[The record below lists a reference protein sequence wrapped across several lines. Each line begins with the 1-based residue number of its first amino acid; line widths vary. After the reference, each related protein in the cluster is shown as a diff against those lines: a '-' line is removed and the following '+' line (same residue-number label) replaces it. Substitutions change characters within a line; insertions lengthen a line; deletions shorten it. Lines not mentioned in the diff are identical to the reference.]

1 METPRKSVN
10 PLSLNAM
17 PSVPFKRTA
26 AVLALASL
34 LSACSVLQE
43 DKIDYK
49 SAAKAPTL
57 EIPPDL
63 TQLRKES
70 RFAIESTSATASG
83 FQNAGSRVVDAGT
96 AANSLGPV
104 RIERQGNQRW
114 LVTSLPADKVWEP
127 LREFW
132 TSNGFV
138 LVTDAA
144 DVGIMETE
152 WAENRAKLPQDF
164 IRKTLGKVLDSL
176 YSTGERDKFRTR
188 VERNAQGGADI
199 FITHRG
205 MIENYADAQKDRTIW
220 QPRPSDPEL
229 EIEFLRRLMV
239 KLGTSPEAAK
249 TATAAAPAN
258 VADTSSQVSKLNG
271 QPVIVLQDSFDRTWR
286 RTGVALDRSG
296 FTVEDRDRMAGVYFV
311 RYVATGTSSE
321 PTGFLGRL
329 FSSKK
334 DTPSTLTK
342 YQISVISSGENQS
355 VVRVLT
361 ASGQPEPSAE
371 SAERILKLI
380 AAELR

>member
-1 METPRKSVN
+1 MDNPRNFVN
-10 PLSLNAM
+10 PLFFNAM
-17 PSVPFKRTA
+17 SSAPFKHTA
-26 AVLALASL
+26 TVLALASL
-34 LSACSVLQE
+34 LSGCSLMQE

-49 SAAKAPTL
+49 SAVKAPTL
-57 EIPPDL
+57 EVPPDL

-70 RFAIESTSATASG
+70 RYALESTSATASG
-83 FQNAGSRVVDAGT
+83 FQNAGTRVAGAGT
-96 AANSLGPV
+96 ASNELGQV
-104 RIERQGNQRW
+104 RMERQGNQRW
-114 LVTSLPADKVWEP
+114 LVASMPADKVWEP

-138 LVTDAA
+138 LVTDAP

-152 WAENRAKLPQDF
+152 WAENRAKLPQDL

-188 VERNAQGGADI
+188 VERNAQGGVEI
-199 FITHRG
+199 YITHRG
-205 MIENYADAQKDRTIW
+205 MVENYADAQKERTIW

-249 TATAAAPAN
+249 TANAAPTAA
-258 VADTSSQVSKLNG
+258 TTGSQVTNLNG
-271 QPVIVLQDSFDRTWR
+271 QAVIVLQDSMDRAWR

-296 FTVEDRDRMAGVYFV
+296 FTVEDRDRSAGVYFV
-311 RYVATGTSSE
+311 RYVAAGTTGE

-342 YQISVISSGENQS
+342 YQIKLTPSGENQS
-355 VVRVLT
+355 TLRVLA
-361 ASGQPEPSAE
+361 ASGQPEPSAQD
-371 SAERILKLI
+371 AERILKLI
-380 AAELR
+380 ATELR

>member
-1 METPRKSVN
+1 MDTPRNFVN
-10 PLSLNAM
+10 PLFFNAM
-17 PSVPFKRTA
+17 SSAPFKRTA
-26 AVLALASL
+26 TVLALASL

-49 SAAKAPTL
+49 SAATVPTL
-57 EIPPDL
+57 EVPPDL

-70 RFAIESTSATASG
+70 RYAIESTSATASG

-96 AANSLGPV
+96 AANALGPV

-114 LVTSLPADKVWEP
+114 LVASLPADKVWEP

-138 LVTDAA
+138 LVTDAP

-188 VERNAQGGADI
+188 VERNAQGGVEI
-199 FITHRG
+199 YITHRG

-239 KLGTSPEAAK
+239 KLGSSSEVAK
-249 TATAAAPAN
+249 TASGPVTAPEAN
-258 VADTSSQVSKLNG
+258 NIISRING
-271 QPVIVLQDSFDRTWR
+271 QPVILLQDNLDRSWR

-296 FTVEDRDRMAGVYFV
+296 FTVEDRDRTAGVYFV

-321 PTGFLGRL
+321 STGLLGRL
-329 FSSKK
+329 FGSKK

-342 YQISVISSGENQS
+342 YQISLTATGENQS
-355 VVRVLT
+355 TLRVST
-361 ASGQPEPSAE
+361 SSGQPEPSAQD
-371 SAERILKLI
+371 AERILKLI

>member
-1 METPRKSVN
+1 MDTPRIFVN
-10 PLSLNAM
+10 PLFFNAM
-17 PSVPFKRTA
+17 PIVPFKRTA
-26 AVLALASL
+26 TVLAMVGL

-49 SAAKAPTL
+49 SATKAPTL

-70 RFAIESTSATASG
+70 RYAIESTSATASV
-83 FQNAGSRVVDAGT
+83 FQAAGSRVVDAGT
-96 AANSLGPV
+96 ASNELGPV
-104 RIERQGNQRW
+104 KMERQGNQRW
-114 LVTSLPADKVWEP
+114 LVASLPADKVWEP

-138 LVTDAA
+138 LVTDAP

-188 VERNAQGGADI
+188 VERNAQGGVEI
-199 FITHRG
+199 YITHRG
-205 MIENYADAQKDRTIW
+205 MIENYTDAQKDRTIW
-220 QPRPSDPEL
+220 QSRPSDPEL

-249 TATAAAPAN
+249 TAVANAPSTDAGAK
-258 VADTSSQVSKLNG
+258 VSSLQG
-271 QPVIVLQDSFDRTWR
+271 QPVIVLQDNLDRAWR
-286 RTGVALDRSG
+286 RAGVALDRSG
-296 FTVEDRDRMAGVYFV
+296 FTVEDRDRTAGVYFV
-311 RYVATGTSSE
+311 RYAAPGTSTES
-321 PTGFLGRL
+321 TGLLGRI
-329 FSSKK
+329 FGSKK

-342 YQISVISSGENQS
+342 YQISLTSSADNQITL
-355 VVRVLT
+355 RVLN
-361 ASGQPEPSAE
+361 ASGQPEPSAQD
-371 SAERILKLI
+371 AERILKLI
-380 AAELR
+380 ATELR

>member
-1 METPRKSVN
+1 MDNPRKFVN
-10 PLSLNAM
+10 PLFFNAM
-17 PSVPFKRTA
+17 SSAPFKRTA
-26 AVLALASL
+26 TVLAFASL

-49 SAAKAPTL
+49 SATKAPTL
-57 EIPPDL
+57 EVPPDL

-96 AANSLGPV
+96 ASNALGPA

-114 LVTSLPADKVWEP
+114 LVVSLPADKVWEP

-138 LVTDAA
+138 LVTDAP

-164 IRKTLGKVLDSL
+164 IRKTLGKVLDSF

-188 VERNAQGGADI
+188 VERNAQGGVEI
-199 FITHRG
+199 YITHRG
-205 MIENYADAQKDRTIW
+205 MIENYADAQKNRTIW

-239 KLGTSPEAAK
+239 KLGTAPEAPK
-249 TATAAAPAN
+249 TATAIGNAT
-258 VADTSSQVSKLNG
+258 DTGSQVSSLNG
-271 QPVIVLQDSFDRTWR
+271 QPVIVLPDNLDRAWR

-296 FTVEDRDRMAGVYFV
+296 FTVEDRDRSAGVYFV
-311 RYVATGTSSE
+311 RYVAAGTSTE
-321 PTGFLGRL
+321 PSGFLGRL
-329 FSSKK
+329 FGSKK

-342 YQISVISSGENQS
+342 YQIKLTPSGENQTDL
-355 VVRVLT
+355 RVLT
-361 ASGQPEPSAE
+361 ASGQHEPSAQD
-371 SAERILKLI
+371 AERILKLI

>member
-1 METPRKSVN
+1 MDTPRIFVN
-10 PLSLNAM
+10 PLFFNAM

-26 AVLALASL
+26 TVLALASL
-34 LSACSVLQE
+34 LSGCSLLQE

-70 RFAIESTSATASG
+70 RYAIESTSATASG
-83 FQNAGSRVVDAGT
+83 FQNASGRVVDAGT
-96 AANSLGPV
+96 AANALGSI

-114 LVTSLPADKVWEP
+114 LVSSQSADKVWEP

-138 LVTDAA
+138 LVTDAP

-164 IRKTLGKVLDSL
+164 IRKALGKVLDSF

-188 VERNAQGGADI
+188 VERNAQGGVEI
-199 FITHRG
+199 YITHRG
-205 MIENYADAQKDRTIW
+205 LIENYTDVQKDRTIW

-239 KLGTSPEAAK
+239 KLGTTPEAAK
-249 TATAAAPAN
+249 TAAVAASAT
-258 VADTSSQVSKLNG
+258 DTSSQLSSING
-271 QPVIVLQDSFDRTWR
+271 QPVIVLQDNLDRAWR

-296 FTVEDRDRMAGVYFV
+296 FTVEDRDRTAGVYFV
-311 RYVATGTSSE
+311 RYVAAGTTAE

-329 FSSKK
+329 FSTKK

-342 YQISVISSGENQS
+342 YQISLNATGDNQS
-355 VVRVLT
+355 TLRVLAAT
-361 ASGQPEPSAE
+361 GQPQPSAQD
-371 SAERILKLI
+371 AERILKLI

>member
-1 METPRKSVN
+1 MS
-10 PLSLNAM
+10 SF
-17 PSVPFKRTA
+17 PFKRTA
-26 AVLALASL
+26 TVLALATL

-70 RFAIESTSATASG
+70 RYAIESTSATASG
-83 FQNAGSRVVDAGT
+83 FQNASSRVVDAGT
-96 AANSLGPV
+96 AANALGPV

-114 LVTSLPADKVWEP
+114 LVANLPADKVWEP

-138 LVTDAA
+138 LVTDSA

-164 IRKTLGKVLDSL
+164 IRKSLGRVLDSF

-188 VERNAQGGADI
+188 VERNAQGGVDI

-205 MIENYADAQKDRTIW
+205 LIENYADAQKDRTIW
-220 QPRPSDPEL
+220 QPRPSEPEL
-229 EIEFLRRLMV
+229 EIEFMRRLMV
-239 KLGTSPEAAK
+239 KLGTSPDAAK
-249 TATAAAPAN
+249 KATAAAN
-258 VADTSSQVSKLNG
+258 TNETGSQVSNLNG
-271 QPVIVLQDSFDRTWR
+271 QPVIVLQDSFDRAWR

-296 FTVEDRDRMAGVYFV
+296 FTVEDRDRVAGVYFV
-311 RYVATGTSSE
+311 RYVAAGTSSE
-321 PTGFLGRL
+321 PTGFLGRI

-342 YQISVISSGENQS
+342 YQIKVISSAENQS
-355 VVRVLT
+355 SVRVLT
-361 ASGQPEPSAE
+361 ATGQPEPSIQD
-371 SAERILKLI
+371 AERILKLI

>member
-1 METPRKSVN
+1 MDSPRNFVN
-10 PLSLNAM
+10 PLFFNAM
-17 PSVPFKRTA
+17 PSAPFKRTA
-26 AVLALASL
+26 TVLALASL

-57 EIPPDL
+57 EVPPDL

-70 RFAIESTSATASG
+70 RYAIESTSATASG
-83 FQNAGSRVVDAGT
+83 FQNAGNRVVDAGT
-96 AANSLGPV
+96 AANALGPI
-104 RIERQGNQRW
+104 RMERLGNQRW
-114 LVTSLPADKVWEP
+114 LVASLPADKVWEP

-138 LVTDAA
+138 LVTDAP

-188 VERNAQGGADI
+188 VERNAQGGVEI
-199 FITHRG
+199 YITHRG
-205 MIENYADAQKDRTIW
+205 MIENYADGQKDRTIW

-249 TATAAAPAN
+249 TTTALVTPAE
-258 VADTSSQVSKLNG
+258 SSNLISRING
-271 QPVIVLQDSFDRTWR
+271 QPVILLQDNLDRSWR

-296 FTVEDRDRMAGVYFV
+296 FTVEDRDRSAGIYFV
-311 RYVATGTSSE
+311 RYVAAGTSSE
-321 PTGFLGRL
+321 STGLLGRL
-329 FSSKK
+329 FGSKK
-334 DTPSTLTK
+334 DTTSTLTK
-342 YQISVISSGENQS
+342 YQINLTASGDNQS
-355 VVRVLT
+355 MLRVLT
-361 ASGQPEPSAE
+361 ASGQTEPSAQD
-371 SAERILKLI
+371 AERILKLI

>member
-1 METPRKSVN
+1 MDTPRNFVN
-10 PLSLNAM
+10 PLFFNAM
-17 PSVPFKRTA
+17 SSTPFKRTA
-26 AVLALASL
+26 TVLALASL

-57 EIPPDL
+57 EVPPDL

-70 RFAIESTSATASG
+70 RYAIESTSATASG

-96 AANSLGPV
+96 AANALGPV
-104 RIERQGNQRW
+104 RMERQGNQRW
-114 LVTSLPADKVWEP
+114 LVASLPADKVWEP

-138 LVTDAA
+138 LVTDAP

-188 VERNAQGGADI
+188 VERNAQGGVEI
-199 FITHRG
+199 YITHRG
-205 MIENYADAQKDRTIW
+205 MIENYADGQKDRTIW

-249 TATAAAPAN
+249 TTTASVTPAE
-258 VADTSSQVSKLNG
+258 SSNLISRING
-271 QPVIVLQDSFDRTWR
+271 QPVILLQDNLDRSWR

-296 FTVEDRDRMAGVYFV
+296 FTVEDRDRSAGIYFV
-311 RYVATGTSSE
+311 RYVAAGTSSE
-321 PTGFLGRL
+321 STGLLGRL
-329 FSSKK
+329 FGSKK

-342 YQISVISSGENQS
+342 YQINLTASGDNQS
-355 VVRVLT
+355 MLRVLT
-361 ASGQPEPSAE
+361 ASGQTEPSAQD
-371 SAERILKLI
+371 AERILKLI

>member
-1 METPRKSVN
+1 MDSPRKFVN
-10 PLSLNAM
+10 PLFFNAM
-17 PSVPFKRTA
+17 SSAPFKRTA
-26 AVLALASL
+26 TVLALASL

-43 DKIDYK
+43 DKLDYQ

-57 EIPPDL
+57 EVPPDL

-96 AANSLGPV
+96 AANALGPV
-104 RIERQGNQRW
+104 RIERQGSQRW
-114 LVTSLPADKVWEP
+114 LVASLPADKVWEP

-138 LVTDAA
+138 LVTDAP

-188 VERNAQGGADI
+188 VERNPQGGVEI
-199 FITHRG
+199 YITHRG
-205 MIENYADAQKDRTIW
+205 MIENFADAQKDRTIW

-239 KLGTSPEAAK
+239 KLGTSPESAK
-249 TATAAAPAN
+249 TATAVVAAT
-258 VADTSSQVSKLNG
+258 DMGSQVTRLNG
-271 QPVIVLQDSFDRTWR
+271 QPVIVLPDNLDRAWR

-296 FTVEDRDRMAGVYFV
+296 FTVEDRDRSTGVYFV
-311 RYVATGTSSE
+311 RYVATGNNAE
-321 PTGFLGRL
+321 PSGFLGRL
-329 FSSKK
+329 FGSKK
-334 DTPSTLTK
+334 DTPSTLSK
-342 YQISVISSGENQS
+342 YQISLTTSGDNQS
-355 VVRVLT
+355 TLRVLT
-361 ASGQPEPSAE
+361 TAGQPEPSTQD
-371 SAERILKLI
+371 AERILKLI
-380 AAELR
+380 ATELR

>member
-1 METPRKSVN
+1 MDTPRIFVN
-10 PLSLNAM
+10 LQFFNAM
-17 PSVPFKRTA
+17 PIVPFKRTA
-26 AVLALASL
+26 AVLALAGL
-34 LSACSVLQE
+34 LGGCSVLQE
-43 DKIDYK
+43 DKVDYK
-49 SAAKAPTL
+49 SAAKATTL

-70 RFAIESTSATASG
+70 RYAIESSSATASG

-96 AANSLGPV
+96 ATNALGPI

-114 LVTSLPADKVWEP
+114 LVASLPADKIWEP

-138 LVTDAA
+138 LVTDAP

-188 VERNAQGGADI
+188 VERNAQGGVEI
-199 FITHRG
+199 YITHRG

-239 KLGTSPEAAK
+239 KLGTSPDSAK
-249 TATAAAPAN
+249 TATAVVAA
-258 VADTSSQVSKLNG
+258 ADTGSQVSSLNG
-271 QPVIVLQDSFDRTWR
+271 QPVIALADNLDRAWR

-296 FTVEDRDRMAGVYFV
+296 FTVEDRDRSAGVYFV
-311 RYVATGTSSE
+311 RYVAAGTSAE

-342 YQISVISSGENQS
+342 YQIKLTSSGENQS
-355 VVRVLT
+355 TLRVLT
-361 ASGQPEPSAE
+361 ASGQPESSAQD
-371 SAERILKLI
+371 AERILKLI

>member
-1 METPRKSVN
+1 MDSPRIFVN
-10 PLSLNAM
+10 FLQFNAM

-26 AVLALASL
+26 TLLALASL

-43 DKIDYK
+43 GKVDYK

-57 EIPPDL
+57 EVPPDL

-70 RFAIESTSATASG
+70 RYAIESTSATASG
-83 FQNAGSRVVDAGT
+83 FQNASSRVVDAGT
-96 AANSLGPV
+96 AANALGPV

-114 LVTSLPADKVWEP
+114 LVTSMPADKIWEP

-144 DVGIMETE
+144 DIGIMETE

-164 IRKTLGKVLDSL
+164 IRRTLGKVLDSF

-188 VERNAQGGADI
+188 VERNAQGGVDI

-205 MIENYADAQKDRTIW
+205 MIENYADAQKERTIW

-229 EIEFLRRLMV
+229 EIEFMRRLMV
-239 KLGTSPEAAK
+239 KLGTSPETAK
-249 TATAAAPAN
+249 TATTTAN
-258 VADTSSQVSKLNG
+258 AADTGSQVSSLNG
-271 QPVIVLQDSFDRTWR
+271 QPVIVLQDSFDRAWR

-296 FTVEDRDRMAGVYFV
+296 FTVEDRDRTAGVYFV
-311 RYVATGTSSE
+311 RYVAAGTSSE
-321 PTGFLGRL
+321 PTGILGRL

-342 YQISVISSGENQS
+342 YQISLISSGENQS
-355 VVRVLT
+355 TVRVLT
-361 ASGQPEPSAE
+361 ATGQPEPSAQD
-371 SAERILKLI
+371 AERILKLI